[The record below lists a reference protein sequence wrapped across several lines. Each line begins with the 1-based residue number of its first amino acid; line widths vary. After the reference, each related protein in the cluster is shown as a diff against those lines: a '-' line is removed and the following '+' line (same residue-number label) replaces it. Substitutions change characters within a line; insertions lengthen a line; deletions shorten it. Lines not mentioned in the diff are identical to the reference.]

1 MANYNIV
8 YQIPNLKQKKPI
20 RVQVEGSIPEE
31 TDLAQLRKGV
41 ELKDGVTK
49 PAKVRL
55 ISEPNLWER
64 NPPIRER
71 KIFPQAG

>member
-1 MANYNIV
+1 M
-8 YQIPNLKQKKPI
+8 
-20 RVQVEGSIPEE
+20 QVEGIPEE

-41 ELKDGVTK
+41 ELKDGMTK
-49 PAKVRL
+49 QAQVRL